1 MKEEELDQLLTDS
14 FSKEDRDLLKKLSHD
29 PSVFEMI
36 GDSFRGR
43 NRWITIY
50 ASIWILIFLGGAVWC
65 GMKFAAPETD
75 TTKEIVGWGI
85 GSAFCI
91 MVVGMLKMWFWLDMH
106 RNAITRE
113 IKRLELAISSLK
125 ES

>member
-1 MKEEELDQLLTDS
+1 MKEEELDQLLTES
-14 FSKEDRDLLKKLSHD
+14 FSEEDRDLLRKLSQD
-29 PSVFEMI
+29 PSIFEMI

-43 NRWITIY
+43 NRWLTVY
-50 ASIWILIFLGGAVWC
+50 ATVWIFLFLGGAIWC
-65 GMKFAAPETD
+65 GLQFAAAET
-75 TTKEIVGWGI
+75 TSTKEIVGWGI

-113 IKRLELAISSLK
+113 IKRLELAIAGLSEK
-125 ES
+125 